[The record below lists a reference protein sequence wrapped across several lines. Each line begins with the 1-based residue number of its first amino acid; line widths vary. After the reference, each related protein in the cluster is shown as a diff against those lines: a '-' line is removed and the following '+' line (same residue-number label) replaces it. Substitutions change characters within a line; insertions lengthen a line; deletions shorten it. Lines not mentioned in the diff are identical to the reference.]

1 MAKPN
6 ILFICVHNSAR
17 SQMAEAWM
25 NRFCGDLFEV
35 QSAGLEPGQIH
46 PMTIEVMKEVGI
58 DLLHKGTQSVFE
70 VVKKGLLFAY
80 VVTVCDESSA
90 AACPI
95 FPGVTKRLH
104 WSLPDPAAAT
114 GTSED
119 RLEAFRAVRDEI
131 RTRVEALC
139 QEIRAKRP

>member
-58 DLLHKGTQSVFE
+58 DLLHKGTQSVFD
-70 VVKKGLLFAY
+70 VIKKGQLFAY

>member
-6 ILFICVHNSAR
+6 VLFICVHNSAR
-17 SQMAEAWM
+17 SKMAEAWM

-58 DLLHKGTQSVFE
+58 DLPQKGTQSVFE
-70 VVKKGLLFAY
+70 VVKKGQLFAY
-80 VVTVCDESSA
+80 VVTVCDESNA

-95 FPGVTKRLH
+95 FPGVAKRLH

-119 RLEAFRAVRDEI
+119 RLEAFRAVRD
-131 RTRVEALC
+131 A
-139 QEIRAKRP
+139 IRAKVEAFCREIRGTSP